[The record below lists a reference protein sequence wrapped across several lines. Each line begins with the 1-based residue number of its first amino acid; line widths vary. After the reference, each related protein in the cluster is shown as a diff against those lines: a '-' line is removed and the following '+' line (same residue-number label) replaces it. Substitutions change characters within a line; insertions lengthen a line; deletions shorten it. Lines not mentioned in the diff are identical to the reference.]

1 MESTGP
7 VQISISPEKTTLDET
22 TADIIRGRSRWK
34 ASGAAAAAAGEP
46 RLLRDTLWNGFDSAA
61 LPRLKHYQLIR
72 GGSAASGLRSPAGN
86 SRRSVFLPL
95 DTQSSDRA

>member
-7 VQISISPEKTTLDET
+7 VQISISPEKTALDET

-34 ASGAAAAAAGEP
+34 ASGAAAAGEP

-95 DTQSSDRA
+95 DAQSSDRA